1 MNIAIHKQNLIRKGV
16 QMNKAITLLKQGEI
30 GGLMAGK
37 RRFNGGLYVFLSP
50 KKIHLSHLFFQS
62 LRLGTTVAII
72 TKYTGKDL
80 LNAERASGEILPA
93 KKVSTTL

>member
-1 MNIAIHKQNLIRKGV
+1 M
-16 QMNKAITLLKQGEI
+16 
-30 GGLMAGK
+30 
-37 RRFNGGLYVFLSP
+37 
-50 KKIHLSHLFFQS
+50 LFPIKEVPA
-62 LRLGTTVAII
+62 TVTPIDVAII